1 MHANCRGKSNI
12 VNPNIS
18 TVLVLVGQSSFL
30 VGCPA
35 GVPEI
40 ESVCLGFRFITKKA
54 FNIDL
59 VFHQLCKNLHKLMFF
74 IIWLYQLEYAIKT

>member
-74 IIWLYQLEYAIKT
+74 II